1 MTPDDRFFMHPSAFL
16 PPVSCE
22 PASLATDMGA
32 VVHLETRRGGV
43 VVRTLSRSS
52 SHSAGRMPPSERRT
66 PARPRCT
73 GARFWGTLLVPL
85 LLISACDES
94 HEAIDKRVA
103 DARPAAGKAI
113 IFSVGCGVC
122 HIIPGIPGANGTVG
136 PSLEGFAER
145 NLIGGVV
152 PNRPELLAQWVRDAP
167 SLIEETG
174 MPDLPITEEEAPN
187 VAEYLYTLR

>member
-1 MTPDDRFFMHPSAFL
+1 
-16 PPVSCE
+16 
-22 PASLATDMGA
+22 
-32 VVHLETRRGGV
+32 
-43 VVRTLSRSS
+43 
-52 SHSAGRMPPSERRT
+52 
-66 PARPRCT
+66 
-73 GARFWGTLLVPL
+73 VPL
-85 LLISACDES
+85 LLISACDETQ
-94 HEAIDKRVA
+94 EAIDKRVA

-113 IFSVGCGVC
+113 IFRVGCGVC

-136 PSLEGFAER
+136 PSLESFAER

-174 MPDLPITEEEAPN
+174 MPDLPITEEEARN